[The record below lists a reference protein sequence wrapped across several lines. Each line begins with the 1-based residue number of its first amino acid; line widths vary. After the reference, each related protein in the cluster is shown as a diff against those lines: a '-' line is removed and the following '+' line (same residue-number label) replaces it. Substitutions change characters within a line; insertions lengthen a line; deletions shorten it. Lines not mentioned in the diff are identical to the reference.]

1 MLFRVAL
8 LAGSLVVQPFGVDA
22 DAQSAG
28 SPLSLRDALG
38 RALASNPRLTAAERD
53 VGIAEGRR
61 IQSGAI
67 ANPELSVEVDN
78 VAGSGIYR
86 GGRSLE
92 TQLQISQLIEL
103 PGKRSARIGAAAAGR
118 DSAAWQRQATRLEI
132 LSETAIAFYSVLGA
146 QRRIQIFDEHV
157 TALDRLTPL
166 LQRRVDAGAASIA
179 EIARG
184 QVAADLIRADRERAK
199 TMLSNARRDLAI
211 LMGASTPQFARV
223 AGRLAV
229 TGSPPSFKTVLQAI
243 DANPQLIRWSAVR
256 VQREAELISSRLKAV
271 PDARVGVGWR
281 HERDTGDNAVR
292 VGMSVALPI
301 WDQNRGDIFAAEQNL
316 EKANA
321 EQAVNKALLVS
332 TAGRAYDAVT
342 GALREMAL
350 LRDSAIPNARRA
362 AEAIESGYAQGRFTL
377 LELLDAVSSVAQAS
391 LREQEAQQQFH
402 VGVATIEGLV
412 GDPFVLS
419 AAGRR

>member
-1 MLFRVAL
+1 MLFRVAI
-8 LAGSLVVQPFGVDA
+8 LAVSLSVYPFGDDA
-22 DAQSAG
+22 DARSG
-28 SPLSLRDALG
+28 STLTLRDALH

-53 VGIAEGRR
+53 VGIATGRR

-67 ANPELSVEVDN
+67 ANPELSVDVDN
-78 VAGSGIYR
+78 VAGSGAYR
-86 GGRSLE
+86 GGRSVE
-92 TQLQISQLIEL
+92 TLLQISQLIEL
-103 PGKRSARIGAAAAGR
+103 PSKRAARIGAASAGL
-118 DSAAWQRQATRLEI
+118 DSAAWQRQVTRLEI
-132 LSETAIAFYSVLGA
+132 LSETAIAYFSVLGA
-146 QRRIQIFDEHV
+146 QRRIEIFDEHV
-157 TALDRLTPL
+157 ATLDRLTPL

-199 TMLSNARRDLAI
+199 AQLSNARRDLAI
-211 LMGASTPQFARV
+211 LMGTSTPQFARV

-229 TGSPPSFKTVLQAI
+229 TGSPPSFKSVLQAI

-256 VQREAELISSRLKAV
+256 VQREQELIASRLKAV
-271 PDARVGVGWR
+271 PDARVGVGWK
-281 HERDTGDNAVR
+281 HERATGDNAVR
-292 VGMSVALPI
+292 VGLSVALPV

-316 EKANA
+316 EKAHA
-321 EQAVNKALLVS
+321 EQAINKALLIS
-332 TAGRAYDAVT
+332 TAGRAYDTVT
-342 GALREMAL
+342 GALREIAL

-362 AEAIESGYAQGRFTL
+362 AEAIESGYTQGRFTL

-402 VGVATIEGLV
+402 VGIATIEGLV

-419 AAGRR
+419 RAGRR